1 MLHRRSERRRGDR
14 PYPDTSPSGV
24 EVHPGLMAV
33 IRNRDANEEPVT
45 PINKNI
51 FIYTYTLRPRTLL
64 DSYQPSSGVTH
75 RMQFENTDTPA

>member
-14 PYPDTSPSGV
+14 PGEDTSSSGV
-24 EVHPGLMAV
+24 EVHPSLMAAPK
-33 IRNRDANEEPVT
+33 NRGAKEEPIT

-75 RMQFENTDTPA
+75 RMQLENTYTPS

>member
-14 PYPDTSPSGV
+14 PGEDTSSSGV
-24 EVHPGLMAV
+24 EVHPSLMAAAK
-33 IRNRDANEEPVT
+33 NRGAKEEPIT

-64 DSYQPSSGVTH
+64 DSYQPASGVTH
-75 RMQFENTDTPA
+75 RMQFENTETPS